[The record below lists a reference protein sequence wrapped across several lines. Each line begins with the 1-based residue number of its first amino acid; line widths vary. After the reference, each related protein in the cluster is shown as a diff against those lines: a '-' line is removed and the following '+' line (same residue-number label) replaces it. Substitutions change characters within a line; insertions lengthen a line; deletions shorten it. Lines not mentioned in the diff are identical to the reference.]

1 MKQFVTLLKLEF
13 LTNRNRA
20 GKGARIFPRVLKAL
34 IMFLGIGVIGG
45 VVLFAFNSVIS
56 TCIGAGIGEEF
67 LVFFIFLVQLAQLLF
82 GLSLT
87 TKTLYF
93 SNDIDLIKLPI
104 KGMTIFLSKVSYLY
118 IKEFIFSF
126 VIGIPVFIEY
136 GIISGQGAAFFGM
149 LPLIAILLPLVPF
162 LIALILSVPTMYL
175 VGYLK
180 NKFIVMLLI
189 YIAIVA
195 VGFFLYSTILKF
207 ILTILQSNDASSIF
221 SNSLV
226 MGIKTVANYL
236 YIPMIMKNILVNYR
250 IFESLLIILAF
261 CLTITVAILFF
272 ASKIYLKILLKNSEE
287 SHSYSRKIKIKDRSI
302 SKALFFR
309 EFLTIFRSVNYSF
322 QYLTIVVTTPLMVY
336 FSNSIAS
343 NIGVES
349 LGKGVLPG
357 ISVLV
362 LIMFLTM
369 GTSFAAT
376 SITREGGNFFHTKII
391 PVPYK
396 KQVFVKFMLYVIVAI
411 PSAFLSCLVLA
422 LCGFLSYLDAFL
434 IFLAVVFVIVGNI
447 SSSISI
453 DIKRPQFMYLDGKE
467 VTQTTKN
474 VTQTLSQGFI
484 IASIMG
490 VGAILISLF
499 VNIPALY
506 LVLFGFSVPY
516 IAIETFRLFFKIE
529 DRYRRIEAWKSY
541 LYS

>member
-1 MKQFVTLLKLEF
+1 MSQFLTLLKLEF
-13 LTNRNRA
+13 LTKRNRIN
-20 GKGARIFPRVLKAL
+20 KGGRIFPRIIKIL
-34 IMFLGIGVIGG
+34 ILLLGVGVIGA
-45 VVLFAFNSVIS
+45 VVLFAFNSVIK
-56 TCIGAGIGEEF
+56 TCLNADIGEEF

-82 GLSLT
+82 GISLT

-93 SNDIDLIKLPI
+93 SSDSDLMKLPI
-104 KGMTIFLSKVSYLY
+104 KGMTIFLAKVAYLY
-118 IKEFIFSF
+118 IKEFLFSF
-126 VIGIPVFIEY
+126 LLGIPVFIEY
-136 GIISGQGAAFFGM
+136 GILSGQGAGFFAV
-149 LPLIAILLPLVPF
+149 LPLISVLFPLIPF
-162 LIALILSVPTMYL
+162 LLALILSVPTMYL

-189 YIAIVA
+189 YISIVA

-207 ILTILQSNDASSIF
+207 ILTILQSNDASNIF

-226 MGIKTVANYL
+226 MGIKTVASYL
-236 YIPMIMKNILVNYR
+236 YIPMLMKNVMTFYR
-250 IFESLLIILAF
+250 IVPSLFILLIL
-261 CLTITVAILFF
+261 CLTLTVLILFF
-272 ASKIYLKILLKNSEE
+272 ANKIYLKILLKNSEE
-287 SHSYSRKIKIKDRSI
+287 NHSFSRKIKIKQRGI
-302 SKALFFR
+302 YGALFFR

-322 QYLTIVVTTPLMVY
+322 QYLTIVITTPLMVY

-343 NIGVES
+343 NIGVEQ

-391 PVPYK
+391 PVSYT

-411 PSAFLSCLVLA
+411 PSVLASCLVLA
-422 LCGFLSYLDAFL
+422 ISGFLSYLDAFL
-434 IFLAVVFVIVGNI
+434 IALAVILVIVGNI
-447 SSSISI
+447 SSSITL

-474 VTQTLSQGFI
+474 VNQTLSQGFI
-484 IASIMG
+484 IAAITGIGG
-490 VGAILISLF
+490 VLISMF
-499 VNIPALY
+499 VSIPSLY

-516 IAIETFRLFFKIE
+516 VSVEIFRLFFKLE
-529 DRYRRIEAWKSY
+529 DRYRRIEAWKNCWY
-541 LYS
+541 F